1 MALGGSP
8 SGGSQKDVARFAI
21 CSDQALF
28 LQSNSH
34 QTKKPERFVLCG
46 SLLREAN
53 SSSVNEGLPICADS
67 GRCLSAFRAHADH
80 SFRGDPPEHFPQ
92 GEVTIPQ
99 VGMGVE
105 FLDIDPD
112 SNETLLA
119 WIENLC
125 KSR

>member
-1 MALGGSP
+1 VRIPDDAYQR
-8 SGGSQKDVARFAI
+8 SG
-21 CSDQALF
+21 LM
-28 LQSNSH
+28 
-34 QTKKPERFVLCG
+34 
-46 SLLREAN
+46 
-53 SSSVNEGLPICADS
+53 PITHS
-67 GRCLSAFRAHADH
+67 GRCRSVIPGDADH

-112 SNETLLA
+112 SNATLQA
-119 WIENLC
+119 WIENLR